1 MGKQHNNFSK
11 DRDLLAE
18 AYGKVKKPKQKVVE
32 EGLIGAFAGG
42 ALGHHLAPDLLKDQ
56 LGKGIA
62 GAATGAYLGHKAE
75 DESDK
80 TGHLS
85 DREIVAR
92 AKEMGTA
99 GEEEIEAAEKRLDA
113 GESLTPE
120 QRTALARDVYGHAE
134 QDIAR
139 DRHHGEDAEAAL
151 VPGIGH
157 AVNTGKL
164 YNLGQQLR
172 AAKKV
177 APDLGNAALVP
188 GIGHATRGG
197 VGKAAL
203 DAASKVP
210 ILGRAASMAK
220 AALAAKKGLG
230 KAKKRIGT
238 EDAEDEYESRAERA
252 DVDRYEYEQGKEA
265 GEHEHHSADD
275 FSQGDIV
282 EGVDGAEVVVD
293 IHEGVVYTMEIAQ
306 GGNKYGDDEGSHDF
320 SDLTII
326 KRAGEDIEEVE
337 DFETEYEPEMDL
349 RGAEH
354 GFTGE
359 FKGHATD

>member
-32 EGLIGAFAGG
+32 EGLIGALAGG
-42 ALGHHLAPDLLKDQ
+42 MLGHHLAPDLLADQ

-80 TGHLS
+80 TGRLS
-85 DREIVAR
+85 DRELVAR

-113 GESLTPE
+113 GESLTDD
-120 QRTALARDVYGHAE
+120 QRDALARDVYGHAE

-139 DRHHGEDAEAAL
+139 DRHH
-151 VPGIGH
+151 
-157 AVNTGKL
+157 N
-164 YNLGQQLR
+164 
-172 AAKKV
+172 
-177 APDLGNAALVP
+177 
-188 GIGHATRGG
+188 
-197 VGKAAL
+197 
-203 DAASKVP
+203 
-210 ILGRAASMAK
+210 
-220 AALAAKKGLG
+220 
-230 KAKKRIGT
+230 

-265 GEHEHHSADD
+265 GEHHSADD

-293 IHEGVVYTMEIAQ
+293 IHEGVVYTMEIAN

>member
-32 EGLIGAFAGG
+32 EGILGAVAGG
-42 ALGHHLAPDLLKDQ
+42 MLGHHLAPGLLADQ

-85 DREIVAR
+85 DRELVAR

-113 GESLTPE
+113 GESLTDE

-139 DRHHGEDAEAAL
+139 DRHH
-151 VPGIGH
+151 
-157 AVNTGKL
+157 N
-164 YNLGQQLR
+164 
-172 AAKKV
+172 
-177 APDLGNAALVP
+177 
-188 GIGHATRGG
+188 
-197 VGKAAL
+197 
-203 DAASKVP
+203 
-210 ILGRAASMAK
+210 
-220 AALAAKKGLG
+220 
-230 KAKKRIGT
+230 

-252 DVDRYEYEQGKEA
+252 DVDKYEYEQGKEA

-293 IHEGVVYTMEIAQ
+293 VHEGVVYTMELAQ
-306 GGNKYGDDEGSHDF
+306 GGNKYGDDEGANDF
-320 SDLTII
+320 SELTII
-326 KRAGEDIEEVE
+326 AKAGEGIEEVE
-337 DFETEYEPEMDL
+337 DQETGYEPMMDEL
-349 RGAEH
+349 GAEH

>member
-32 EGLIGAFAGG
+32 EGLIGALAGG
-42 ALGHHLAPDLLKDQ
+42 ALGQHLAPNLLKDT

-62 GAATGAYLGHKAE
+62 GAATGAYLGHKVE

-80 TGHLS
+80 TGRLS
-85 DREIVAR
+85 DRELVAR

-113 GESLTPE
+113 GESLTDD
-120 QRTALARDVYGHAE
+120 QRDALARDVYGHAE

-157 AVNTGKL
+157 AVNAVKKGAGK
-164 YNLGQQLR
+164 
-172 AAKKV
+172 
-177 APDLGNAALVP
+177 AALVP
-188 GIGHATRGG
+188 GIGHA
-197 VGKAAL
+197 VN
-203 DAASKVP
+203 
-210 ILGRAASMAK
+210 
-220 AALAAKKGLG
+220 AAKKGAG
-230 KAKKRIGT
+230 KAAALVPGIGHAVNAAKKGKGT

-265 GEHEHHSADD
+265 GEHHDADD

-293 IHEGVVYTMEIAQ
+293 IHEGVVYTMEIAN
-306 GGNKYGDDEGSHDF
+306 GGNKYGDDEGCHDF

-337 DFETEYEPEMDL
+337 DQETGYEPMMDEL
-349 RGAEH
+349 GAEH

-359 FKGHATD
+359 FKGHSTD

>member
-32 EGLIGAFAGG
+32 EGLIGALAGG
-42 ALGHHLAPDLLKDQ
+42 ALGQHLAPNLLKDT

-62 GAATGAYLGHKAE
+62 GAATGAYLGHKVE

-80 TGHLS
+80 TGRLS
-85 DREIVAR
+85 DRELVAR

-113 GESLTPE
+113 GESLTDD
-120 QRTALARDVYGHAE
+120 QRDALARDVYGHAE

-157 AVNTGKL
+157 AVNAVKKGAGK
-164 YNLGQQLR
+164 
-172 AAKKV
+172 
-177 APDLGNAALVP
+177 AALVP
-188 GIGHATRGG
+188 GIGHA
-197 VGKAAL
+197 VN
-203 DAASKVP
+203 
-210 ILGRAASMAK
+210 
-220 AALAAKKGLG
+220 AAKKG
-230 KAKKRIGT
+230 KGT

-265 GEHEHHSADD
+265 GEHHDADD

-293 IHEGVVYTMEIAQ
+293 IHEGVVYTMEIAN
-306 GGNKYGDDEGSHDF
+306 GGNKYGDDEGCHDF

-337 DFETEYEPEMDL
+337 DQETGYEPMMDEL
-349 RGAEH
+349 GAEH

-359 FKGHATD
+359 FKGHSTD